1 MGNLFAAVPDRV
13 WAGRAAGLRALREEI
28 RAVKKKPQASVPRK
42 SAGTAKAAT
51 RAKPAAAK
59 RKVATKPAAPKQA
72 ASKRAVA
79 APAAGAGQSV
89 ESDLIVGP
97 YGDLMSKQ
105 ELALI
110 LATRTRVS

>member
-1 MGNLFAAVPDRV
+1 M
-13 WAGRAAGLRALREEI
+13 
-28 RAVKKKPQASVPRK
+28 AVKKKTPAPAPRRL
-42 SAGTAKAAT
+42 AATAKPAA

-59 RKVATKPAAPKQA
+59 RKVAPKLAASKA

-79 APAAGAGQSV
+79 APAAGASPSGA
-89 ESDLIVGP
+89 SDLIVGP